1 MNQQALMKK
10 IKKMQEEMV
19 STQQEIE
26 NTVFYA
32 SSGGVVNV
40 EVLGTKEI
48 ASIKVSDDFEIEAKE
63 DFEMLSDMIVTA
75 CQKAYKEIEK
85 TTKER
90 MQKYNDMLGGFNG
103 LF

>member
-1 MNQQALMKK
+1 LMKK
-10 IKKMQEEMV
+10 IKKMQDEMV
-19 STQQEIE
+19 ATQQEIDG
-26 NTVFYA
+26 TIFYA

-48 ASIKVSDDFEIEAKE
+48 AAIKVSDEFMVESRD
-63 DFEMLSDMIVTA
+63 DFEMLSDMIVAA

-90 MQKYNDMLGGFNG
+90 MQKYNDMLGGFGG